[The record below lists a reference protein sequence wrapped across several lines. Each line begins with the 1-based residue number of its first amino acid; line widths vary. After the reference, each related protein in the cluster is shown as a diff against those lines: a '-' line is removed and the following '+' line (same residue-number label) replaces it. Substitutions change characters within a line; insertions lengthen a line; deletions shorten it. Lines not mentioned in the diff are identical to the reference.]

1 MSTTGSSVIAN
12 PVRIPTTSASASR
25 TFASIS
31 AGPRLAIGWGIVT
44 KSNSGRPYTSAI
56 ARAGT
61 TNASVQIDTVGTPA
75 RSSTIPSAKLAA
87 EQDPQSPTPAITASQ
102 LCAISRARS
111 SSTGVPKYDF
121 V

>member
-1 MSTTGSSVIAN
+1 MTT
-12 PVRIPTTSASASR
+12 R

-31 AGPRLAIGWGIVT
+31 ARPRLAIGCGIIT
-44 KSNSGRPYTSAI
+44 GSKSGRPDTSAI

-61 TNASVQIDTVGTPA
+61 TNASVQIDTAGTPA

-87 EQDPQSPTPAITASQ
+87 EQEPQSPTPAITASQ
-102 LCAISRARS
+102 LCAISLARS

>member
-1 MSTTGSSVIAN
+1 MV
-12 PVRIPTTSASASR
+12 
-25 TFASIS
+25 SIS
-31 AGPRLAIGWGIVT
+31 AGPRLAIGCGMVT
-44 KSNSGRPYTSAI
+44 NWKSGCRSTSAI

-61 TNASVQIDTVGTPA
+61 TNDAVQIDTAGTPA

-87 EQDPQSPTPAITASQ
+87 EQEPQSPTPAMTASQ
-102 LCAISRARS
+102 FCAISWARS